1 MFCVV
6 GLGNPGKNYQRNRHN
21 IGFMVADE
29 IIRRYS
35 TSGSEKKYQSE
46 ITPCNVEDTKFFVQK
61 PVTYMNKSGVSVLGL
76 CSFYK
81 IPPQNVIVIHD
92 DLDLIPFEIRV
103 KQAGG
108 HGGHNGLKSIDSM
121 IGKNY
126 IRIRVGIGHPGDKD
140 LVTPWVLGNY
150 SKQDQTEIDNICD
163 IIAEKLP
170 IFFRSQSGFSA
181 LRDALQGKY

>member
-6 GLGNPGKNYQRNRHN
+6 GLGNPGKDYQRNRHN
-21 IGFMVADE
+21 IGFMVLDE
-29 IIRRYS
+29 IIRRYG
-35 TSGSEKKYQSE
+35 TDKPQKKYQSE
-46 ITPCNVEDTKFFVQK
+46 LTPCKIGDIKFFAQK
-61 PVTYMNKSGVSVLGL
+61 PLTYMNKSGISVSGL

-81 IPPQNVIVIHD
+81 IPLQNVIVIHD
-92 DLDLIPFEIRV
+92 ELDIAPYEVRV

-126 IRIRVGIGHPGDKD
+126 TRIRVGIGHPGDKD
-140 LVTPWVLGNY
+140 LVTPWVLGDFPKKEA
-150 SKQDQTEIDNICD
+150 SQIENICD

-170 IFFRSQSGFSA
+170 AYFALDGLNA
-181 LRDALQGKY
+181 LRDCLQGKY